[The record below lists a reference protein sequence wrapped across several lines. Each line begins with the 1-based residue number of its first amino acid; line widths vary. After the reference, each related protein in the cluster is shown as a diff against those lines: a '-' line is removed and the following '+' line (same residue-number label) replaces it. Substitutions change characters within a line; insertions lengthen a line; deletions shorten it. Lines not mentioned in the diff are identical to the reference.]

1 MGNKNKKLSTVI
13 SMIVVVSMISM
24 SWSILASNLGD
35 NSVDAIESTDIVL
48 VTFDSPEQAKELQD
62 LGTEIVSLNEWGAY
76 IKVTNSQRGLL
87 SGKMN
92 IVDLNER
99 TQMNFL
105 EQGINFNT
113 EVGYNVPSKL
123 QNAGTQNYIIQFVAP
138 ANQEW
143 FNGVEAATGGI
154 RRYVNDNAV
163 VVKLNSVE
171 KANVEKLDYVQ
182 WVGPYEPA
190 FKVDAKLNGRV
201 GTVKMTINPFPGIS
215 AAQIMN
221 ELSSLGAW
229 DVIDTE
235 FGPIQCTADAS
246 LIADVAQ
253 LESVDQVWN
262 LPEMKL
268 LNNVG
273 GRISQAWD
281 LWDRDISNL
290 PQDIAGEGQ
299 IVHVQDSG
307 IDASHPDF
315 IQGPLGDRLENPDS
329 TSDAEYH
336 GTHVTGTVAGDG
348 GMMEEYLGLSST
360 DRLYNEIAG
369 SNPANRPDRAGFA
382 GRAPE
387 ATIYFRAG
395 LTSSEWSA
403 GYTFGARIFTNS
415 WGPAT
420 MSTGYQADADNFME
434 SNANSIVLF
443 AAGNDGPR
451 TLTAS
456 GDGNGKLAVSVG
468 AAENMRAID
477 FDSSDNYGQMASFS
491 SRGPAGPGDDRIKPD
506 VVESGTAVY
515 SVKSDDTA
523 EAELPGLY
531 DEIIVIDEDNDGIGD
546 YASLQGTS
554 MACPA
559 AAGDT
564 ALIRDYLVDVV
575 GITPHGNLLK
585 TLLIHGAV
593 DMGHGYPSNDQ
604 GWGRVNVRNSICPP
618 APNTLQWYHSAGT
631 TGTTDDST
639 MGFDMVVT
647 DESVPLKITFSHW
660 DTTSSGTL
668 STDYDLVVTSPDG
681 TRYEGNAFKEAKSLP
696 MSAPGQWA
704 DAAYPSWMGGA
715 SYDFDTA
722 NDGGDDINNVEIVTI
737 AEPRVGTW
745 DIDVI
750 LKAGATFPWSIA
762 MTGGMDTASDVN
774 APDNAY
780 KVSMSLDTPRVVPE
794 TDGYGEGVF
803 KAAQSGSVIVPYWIN
818 NGGSTADS
826 YTITSS
832 VPGGFTAAYFPASGL
847 SVAVN
852 ERVHGYA
859 RINVGAVAAGTYTV
873 TLTATSNNDAS
884 APIAQSTIAFQVDVV
899 TEETPTQW
907 KIADSPVHEDAP
919 AFVSWESGGNDYVA
933 CTYRQDENFG
943 DKAYFTYSSDA
954 GLTWS
959 TPIPISQDSWT
970 PGYLGITRA
979 TAGAYEGRLMIGY
992 NAWNPDGYG
1001 GSTADTRCSYVKVH
1015 YADFPYD
1022 TWTEV
1027 DAFIEGEGYTGGGRD
1042 TYRTTN
1048 IVYYPNGDQFYLVV
1062 EDFGY
1067 SGTDLG
1073 TATMQTIS
1081 TIGKSSS
1088 DGGATWSAWT
1098 QIDPGAAG
1106 MYYFFPYAYTDRD
1119 GGIGLWYYERDS
1131 SDAAQDRDA
1140 TFQYYDGSWG
1150 AVRMALDS
1158 PDNMM
1163 FPQGVA
1169 ANQGVNNNR
1178 HYGAYLKGANTDG
1191 DRSVVVMWTDDNGA
1205 TFENNGNAGYGP
1217 YGPVA
1222 SDHDY
1227 GTRFLLDMDY
1237 TVDDYMY
1244 VFLHRNVRYDPYGQP
1259 NLLMFY
1265 DDDYTGGAA
1274 TTIQYLTLDSFVKGK
1289 QRSAS
1294 WENSNTVMIATNQFT
1309 KEGGHDIIA
1318 MHVFNG
1324 WESAADTVGPVTEYV
1339 STDKVLCTPGDT
1351 VVVVGNVHEW
1361 TTGGS
1366 LVAAAQY
1373 KTDVNPTPVAMD
1385 TMDGSFNSRAEAVE
1399 STTPIDTTGWA
1410 GGWHKIW
1417 VQGQDAANNWG
1428 EWAET
1433 QIFIDSPRRPYEP
1446 VNPDPYD
1453 GEADVV
1459 LSKTF
1464 SVDVSDYEAENMD
1477 VVFYW
1482 SPSGTPFATVNNVP
1496 HGTTATTGAIAL
1508 ASETTYDWYAIA
1520 TDSIGSTQSEIWTFS
1535 TLDQTA
1541 PIPVTNLNVIHDGP
1555 AGSSTVQQ
1563 RYMRG
1568 VASEVTVNT
1577 LTANLLGTAQS
1588 SNIQTS
1594 GSLGNRADI
1603 YVGIRVWKNS
1613 ATGVETEI
1621 TSGTAVAI
1629 TGRTAQSSGYQT
1641 AAWTPPVTPL
1651 NPTDSIIVRLYAST
1665 SSPPTALR
1673 ATFTTE
1679 ILGANQLDASSWTC
1693 SYWTQVAGIAQGG
1706 SNVQWGAATR
1716 NTNIAGFS
1724 WTITANPLDHN
1735 TVSWTESV
1743 SGDVMEYNI
1752 YRSATSG
1759 SGFVLVDTVSAG
1771 TSSWVD
1777 TGAGEADATLW
1788 WYIVRAVDTSSNE
1801 DTNTVEKQEPGG
1813 SFIVYDV
1820 DVSAASNGDWVF
1832 VSFPIAMSGDI
1843 ITVLDDATWGDG
1855 DTTWDIAMWYDPT
1868 DVDHWKT
1875 YDKAQQAA
1883 GLTQDMPTINNQ
1895 MGMWVKLGTAGTE
1908 LTAGEGVAQG
1918 TVNIDLFTGWNLV
1931 GYPATDDS
1939 TYDVFDLK
1947 TDTGASKVEGYGAG
1961 PYNIV
1966 TMGDADVLTNGAAY
1980 WVYVDAD
1987 TTWTIDW

>member
-1 MGNKNKKLSTVI
+1 MGNENKKLSTVV
-13 SMIVVVSMISM
+13 SMIVVISMVSM

-35 NSVDAIESTDIVL
+35 NSVDAVESTDFVL
-48 VTFDSPEQAKELQD
+48 VTFDTPEQARELQD
-62 LGTEIVSLNEWGAY
+62 SGTEIVSLNEWGAY
-76 IKVTNSQRGLL
+76 VKVTNSQRGAL
-87 SGKMN
+87 SNRMSV
-92 IVDLNER
+92 VDLQER
-99 TQMNFL
+99 TQMKFL
-105 EQGINFNT
+105 EQDISFNT
-113 EVGYNVPSKL
+113 ETGYNVPARF
-123 QNAGTQNYIIQFVAP
+123 QNTGTQNYIVQFVTP
-138 ANQEW
+138 GNQVW
-143 FNGVEAATGGI
+143 FDGIESNTGGI
-154 RRYVNDNAV
+154 RRYINDNAV
-163 VVKLNSVE
+163 VAKMNSAE
-171 KANVEKLDYVQ
+171 KANVENLDYVQ

-190 FKVDAKLNGRV
+190 FKVDAKLNGKV
-201 GTVKMTINPFPGIS
+201 GTIQMTINPFPGIS

-229 DVIDTE
+229 DVTDTNY
-235 FGPIQCTADAS
+235 GDVLCTVDAS

-253 LESVDQVWN
+253 LESVDQVWY

-290 PQDIAGEGQ
+290 PQDIAGQGQ

-307 IDASHPDF
+307 IDSTHADF

-360 DRLYNEIAG
+360 DRLYNELAAT
-369 SNPANRPDRAGFA
+369 NPAGRPDRAGFA

-395 LTSSEWSA
+395 LVSTEWSS

-420 MSTGYQADADNFME
+420 MSSGYDQTADNFME

-456 GDGNGKLAVSVG
+456 GSGNGKLAVSVG

-506 VVESGTAVY
+506 IVESGTAVY

-531 DEIIVIDEDNDGIGD
+531 DLITIMDEDGDGIGD

-618 APNTLQWYHSAGT
+618 APNTLQWYHSSGT

-660 DTTSSGTL
+660 DTTSAGAL
-668 STDYDLVVTSPDG
+668 STDYDLVVTAPDG
-681 TRYEGNAFKEAKSLP
+681 TRYEGNAFKEGKSTP
-696 MSAPGQWA
+696 VPTAGDWSN
-704 DAAYPSWMGGA
+704 AAYPTWMGGA

-722 NDGGDDINNVEIVTI
+722 DDGGDDINNVEVFTI

-745 DIDVI
+745 DIDII
-750 LKAGATFPWSIA
+750 LKAGAAFPWSIA
-762 MTGGMDTASDVN
+762 MTGGMNTASDVN
-774 APDNAY
+774 AGDNVY
-780 KVSMSLDTPRVVPE
+780 KVSMNLDTPRVVPE

-803 KAAQSGSVIVPYWIN
+803 KCAPSGSVIVPYWIN

-847 SVAVN
+847 SVGVN

-899 TEETPTQW
+899 TEKTPTQW
-907 KIADSPVHEDAP
+907 KIADAPVHEDAP
-919 AFVSWESGGNDYVA
+919 AFTSWESGGNDYVA

-943 DKAYFTYSSDA
+943 DKAYFTLSSDG

-970 PGYLGITRA
+970 PGYLGIARA
-979 TAGAYEGRLMIGY
+979 SNGPNAGRIAIAY

-1001 GSTADTRCSYVKVH
+1001 GSTADTRCSYIKVN
-1015 YADFPYD
+1015 YADFPY
-1022 TWTEV
+1022 TSWTES
-1027 DAFIEGEGYTGGGRD
+1027 DAYALGEGVEGGGRD
-1042 TYRTTN
+1042 TYRTVN
-1048 IVYYPNGDQFYLVV
+1048 IVWYPNGEQFYLVV

-1067 SGTDLG
+1067 SGTDLM
-1073 TATMQTIS
+1073 TATQVSIS
-1081 TIGKSSS
+1081 TTGKSSS
-1088 DGGATWSAWT
+1088 DGGATWSAFT
-1098 QIDPGAAG
+1098 QIDPGVAS
-1106 MYYFFPYAYTDRD
+1106 MFYFFPHAYTDLA
-1119 GGIGLWYYERDS
+1119 GNIALWYYERDS
-1131 SDAAQDRDA
+1131 GDAAQDRDA
-1140 TFQYYDGSWG
+1140 TFQYYDGSWS

-1169 ANQGVNNNR
+1169 ANQGASNNR
-1178 HYGAYLKGANTDG
+1178 QYGAYLKGANTDG
-1191 DRSVVVMWTDDNGA
+1191 DRSVVVMYSDDNGVS
-1205 TFENNGNAGYGP
+1205 FENNGNAGYGP

-1227 GTRFLLDMDY
+1227 GTRFLLDLDY
-1237 TVDDYMY
+1237 TADDYIY
-1244 VFLHRNVRYDPYGQP
+1244 VFMHRNIRYDPYGQT
-1259 NLLMFY
+1259 NMLMFY

-1274 TTIQYLTLDSFVKGK
+1274 TKIQYLTLDSFVKGK

-1294 WENSNTVMIATNQFT
+1294 WENSNTVLIAQNQFT

-1318 MHVFNG
+1318 MHVYNG
-1324 WESAADTVGPVTEYV
+1324 WESATDTVGPITEYV
-1339 STDKVLCTPGDT
+1339 STDKVLCIPGDT

-1366 LVAAAQY
+1366 NVADAQY
-1373 KTDVNPTPVAMD
+1373 KTDVNPTPVGMD
-1385 TMDGSFNSRAEAVE
+1385 TMDGSFNSPAEAVE
-1399 STTPIDTTGWA
+1399 STTSIDTTGWA

-1417 VQGQDAANNWG
+1417 VQGMDAANNWG
-1428 EWAET
+1428 AWAET

-1446 VNPDPYD
+1446 MNPDPFD
-1453 GEADVV
+1453 GELDVAV
-1459 LSKTF
+1459 SKAF
-1464 SVDVSDYEAENMD
+1464 SVDVSDYESDSMD

-1482 SPSGTPFATVNNVP
+1482 DSGTPFATVNGVAS
-1496 HGTTATTGAIAL
+1496 GATATTGAIGLTSA
-1508 ASETTYDWYAIA
+1508 TVYNWYAIA
-1520 TDSIGSTQSEIWTFS
+1520 TDGTGSTQSVTWTF
-1535 TLDQTA
+1535 TTVDTT
-1541 PIPVTNLNVIHDGP
+1541 PPTPVTGLTVVQDGP
-1555 AGSSTVQQ
+1555 AGSMTTEQ
-1563 RYMRG
+1563 RFFRG
-1568 VASEVTVNT
+1568 VANEVTVNS
-1577 LTANLLGTAQS
+1577 LTAYSLGTTQS
-1588 SNIQTS
+1588 STTIETP
-1594 GSLGNRADI
+1594 SLGNWQPV
-1603 YVGIRVWKNS
+1603 YGGIRVYQRNS
-1613 ATGVETEI
+1613 AGVQTQLTTAVSAVGGGTTTGLH
-1621 TSGTAVAI
+1621 SGT
-1629 TGRTAQSSGYQT
+1629 
-1641 AAWTPPVTPL
+1641 WTPPLTIL
-1651 NPTDSIIVRLYAST
+1651 DAGDSIVVELYAAAT
-1665 SSPPTALR
+1665 NPPGTLR

-1679 ILGANQLDASSWTC
+1679 VLGATQLDASQWTV
-1693 SYWTQVAGIAQGG
+1693 SYDCTVSGGGQGG
-1706 SNVQWGAATR
+1706 SHLDWGSAAA
-1716 NTNIAGFS
+1716 NSNIAGFS
-1724 WTITANPLDHN
+1724 WSIAGNPADHN
-1735 TVSWTESV
+1735 TISWTDSV
-1743 SGDVMEYNI
+1743 SPDTMSYNI
-1752 YRSATSG
+1752 YRSGDANPGGPWSLIGSVPYGTTSY
-1759 SGFVLVDTVSAG
+1759 VDMG
-1771 TSSWVD
+1771 R
-1777 TGAGEADATLW
+1777 GQADATLW
-1788 WYIVRAVDTSSNE
+1788 WYVVRAVDTSSNE
-1801 DTNTVEKQEPGG
+1801 DTNTNEVQEPGG
-1813 SFIVYDV
+1813 APAVPYDI
-1820 DVSAASNGDWVF
+1820 DTGGAGAGDWIF
-1832 VSFPIAMSGDI
+1832 VSFPITASGDVL
-1843 ITVLDDATWGDG
+1843 TVLDDANWGNG
-1855 DTTWDIAMWYDPT
+1855 DTTWEIITWYNPIE
-1868 DVDHWKT
+1868 VDHWKT
-1875 YDKAQQAA
+1875 YDKAQAAA
-1883 GLTQDMPTINNQ
+1883 GITQDMPSVSNA
-1895 MGMWVKLGTAGTE
+1895 MGMWVKLTTAGALLSVGDGYEPTSTDIT
-1908 LTAGEGVAQG
+1908 LSS
-1918 TVNIDLFTGWNLV
+1918 GWNLV
-1931 GYPATDDS
+1931 GYPAQDDS
-1939 TYDVFDLK
+1939 TYDVGDLK
-1947 TDTGASKVEGYGAG
+1947 LATGASMVEGYGAG
-1961 PYNIV
+1961 PYDIV
-1966 TMGDADVLTNGAAY
+1966 TLADNYVLQRGEAY
-1980 WVYVDAD
+1980 WVYVAVGG
-1987 TTWTIDW
+1987 TWTVNW